1 LKLRSPAVFFAIG
14 VIAPVILAVG
24 VVLALLL
31 TGDAKAG
38 SDNAPVIAAVI
49 AAVIALCGVF
59 TAQMVSIAL
68 EDRRAHEAALQNY
81 FEQVGK
87 LLIEQPLRRASPND
101 NLSTVVRA
109 KTLAVL
115 EDLDPDRKRILLL
128 FLYESRLI
136 DKEKQVVTL
145 IRANLSRA
153 NLQGVDLRGANLV
166 GANLQKANL
175 RRANLQ
181 RANLRRAYLRGA
193 NLEQTLLHG
202 ADLRPGGTLGDI
214 VDVTL
219 YDVRYLTLAEADE
232 GGPTSQRQI
241 EEACG
246 DETTQLPR
254 HLMPP
259 VHWGVKPDEQLEKG

>member
-14 VIAPVILAVG
+14 VIATVILAVG

-31 TGDAKAG
+31 TGDAKAV
-38 SDNAPVIAAVI
+38 SDNAPLI
-49 AAVIALCGVF
+49 AAVIALGGVF
-59 TAQMVSIAL
+59 IAQVVSIAL

-109 KTLAVL
+109 QTLAVL
-115 EDLDPDRKRILLL
+115 ENLDPDRKRILLL

-136 DKEKQVVTL
+136 DKEKQVITL
-145 IRANLSRA
+145 VRANLSGA

-166 GANLQKANL
+166 GANLQ
-175 RRANLQ
+175 
-181 RANLRRAYLRGA
+181 RANLRGA
-193 NLEQTLLHG
+193 ILEQTFLHG
-202 ADLRPGGTLGDI
+202 AVLRPWITLADT
-214 VDVTL
+214 DVTL
-219 YDVRYLTLAEADE
+219 NDVRYLTLAEADE

-241 EEACG
+241 EQAYG
-246 DETTQLPR
+246 DENTQLPP
-254 HLMPP
+254 HLTPP